1 MVKTWS
7 VNYLKNVNCHETWS
21 LKSMK
26 RIGKS
31 SLNEVCSMKLML
43 RMSTSQ
49 FGKTLGLLIMGRVP
63 ILVADAITI
72 FGGSPPT

>member
-1 MVKTWS
+1 
-7 VNYLKNVNCHETWS
+7 
-21 LKSMK
+21 
-26 RIGKS
+26 
-31 SLNEVCSMKLML
+31 ML